1 MEVLPPLR
9 LSTTATHN
17 IMTEDFTFR
26 PIPIGPLP
34 LKSPHDSVLQPSD
47 SGRHS
52 GRMVERPIAP
62 VCGKTLQTLMED
74 TSGADLTA
82 LPPPPS
88 IQSPPAPPA
97 AAAQAP
103 VPDIARPKPR
113 PLFGR
118 SISVSALRSDRKTL
132 PTTPIS
138 PLAYQKILNETTEV
152 GSFFSF
158 GNSFFFFFFP
168 TSLVCEIVSELHQMV
183 LFAASCTAF
192 LDAF

>member
-1 MEVLPPLR
+1 
-9 LSTTATHN
+9 
-17 IMTEDFTFR
+17 
-26 PIPIGPLP
+26 
-34 LKSPHDSVLQPSD
+34 
-47 SGRHS
+47 
-52 GRMVERPIAP
+52 
-62 VCGKTLQTLMED
+62 MED

-88 IQSPPAPPA
+88 IQSPPAPPAA

-192 LDAF
+192 WTHFNFFPYCIRVPLNVCNRLICCRSSSAEIGTSGMNPMK